1 MNCNKLQISQL
12 VSIALLLLVC
22 LFVSSNNFYKTNA
35 TKSTS
40 NEILNRNRQMELAF
54 KANDMMKIA
63 SFYSDRSVLIGE
75 NVLIKG
81 QENTDAYWM
90 SLKDRGVSWSLE
102 NIKIDACNSLAI
114 QQGISKLVYMFQGQ
128 EQLSLVRFTLVWKR
142 INGEWMIEIDH
153 YSSIQ

>member
-1 MNCNKLQISQL
+1 MNCKRIQIGL
-12 VSIALLLLVC
+12 FILIPLLLLSF
-22 LFVSSNNFYKTNA
+22 LFIFSDFFYKAKA
-35 TKSTS
+35 TESIL
-40 NEILNRNRQMELAF
+40 NEILHRNREMELAF
-54 KANDMMKIA
+54 KANDMMKVA

-81 QENTDAYWM
+81 RENTDAYWM

-102 NIKIDACNSLAI
+102 SIKIDACDSLAV
-114 QQGISKLVYMFQGQ
+114 QQGISKLVYLFQGQ
-128 EQLSLVRFTLVWKR
+128 EQLSVVRFTLVWKR